1 MAEQSPRRVHVFV
14 SGQVQ
19 GVGYRISTAQAAEA
33 LGIQGWVRN
42 LPDDRVEAVFEGTP
56 DLVEEMIRWCHRGP
70 RSAVVT
76 DVAVTDEEP
85 ENVQG
90 FYVRR

>member
-1 MAEQSPRRVHVFV
+1 MTEANLRRVHVFV
-14 SGQVQ
+14 TGQVQ
-19 GVGYRISTAQAAEA
+19 GVGYRISTSRAAET

-56 DLVEEMIRWCHRGP
+56 DSVAEMIRWCHQGP

-85 ENVQG
+85 ESLQG